1 VAVALQVVGRPGL
14 DRSLTERN
22 ARMKALTK
30 QAGTLTTKLSKLTG
44 DKVGNFLKLDI
55 LSEVVD
61 KKVGQVGRYERGVF
75 GDAFKVLIEEDFNVP
90 NMEPCWRAS

>member
-1 VAVALQVVGRPGL
+1 
-14 DRSLTERN
+14 
-22 ARMKALTK
+22 MKALTTE
-30 QAGTLTTKLSKLTG
+30 AAALTMKLSKLGG
-44 DKVGNFLKLDI
+44 DKVGDFLKLDV

-75 GDAFKVLIEEDFNVP
+75 GDAFKVLLEEGFNVP